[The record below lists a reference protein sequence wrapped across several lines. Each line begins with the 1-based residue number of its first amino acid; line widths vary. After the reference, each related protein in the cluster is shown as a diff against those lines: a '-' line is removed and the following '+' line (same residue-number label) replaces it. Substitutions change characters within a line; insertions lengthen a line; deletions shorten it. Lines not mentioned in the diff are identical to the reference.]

1 MVGNLFMSAAI
12 AGVTAL
18 HARITRVNLLR
29 QFSALFI
36 VIGCAAIP

>member
-18 HARITRVNLLR
+18 HARIKRVNLLR